1 MASKK
6 PESVFKTFAHTLG
19 DGDLNFLCSRLHY
32 RYQDDFAEALNY
44 LDTLKMDENE
54 LNPASYALSNA
65 KNCDEFDKLTD
76 MLTYFLLKEYDK
88 RGFRAEQLV

>member
-6 PESVFKTFAHTLG
+6 PESVFKQFAHTLG
-19 DGDLNFLCSRLHY
+19 DGDLNFLCSRLNY

-44 LDTLKMDENE
+44 LDTIKVDENE
-54 LNPASYALSNA
+54 LNPVSYFLSNA
-65 KNCDEFDKLTD
+65 KNYDEFDKLTD